1 MAVISSDSMAGRSV
15 LGLVHRVGEFV
26 YVCAIYL
33 GIAVLVTVLIGF
45 TVPSMREQARQAH
58 EALLSVFRPT
68 YGINQV
74 WFASYGADVYD
85 MERYL
90 QDEDQAGDLPAED
103 AQAAHQ
109 AESSTRS
116 PDMPQLSFSRALQA
130 SVKGRYAEGLT
141 EAQAEALR
149 SYLARKFK
157 IAHSVAGALVNTVFV
172 VAKERGLDP
181 QLVLAVIAIESRY
194 NPYAESHVGAQ
205 GLMQVLTRV
214 HKDKFEVFSDGPIA
228 ALNPIANIRVGT
240 QILYD
245 CIQRRGSVEKG
256 LACYV
261 GATGPNDG
269 GYGAKV
275 LAERRRIALASGIPV
290 EQ

>member
-1 MAVISSDSMAGRSV
+1 MAGRSI
-15 LGLVHRVGEFV
+15 LGLARQLSEFV

-33 GIAVLVTVLIGF
+33 GIAVLITVVLGA
-45 TVPSMREQARQAH
+45 TVPSLREQARQVH
-58 EALLSVFRPT
+58 EALLVALRPDQRL
-68 YGINQV
+68 NQI
-74 WFASYGADVYD
+74 WFASYGADGYGW
-85 MERYL
+85 
-90 QDEDQAGDLPAED
+90 ATSSGKAADLLDGGELPPED
-103 AQAAHQ
+103 AK
-109 AESSTRS
+109 AESHAESATRS
-116 PDMPQLSFSRALQA
+116 STAPQLSFSKALKL
-130 SVKGRYAEGLT
+130 SVQGRHVEGIT
-141 EAQAEALR
+141 AAQAEALR

-172 VAKERGLDP
+172 VAREKALDP

-205 GLMQVLTRV
+205 GLMQVMTKV

-245 CIQRRGSVEKG
+245 CIKRRKSIEGG

-261 GATGPNDG
+261 GATGPSDG

-275 LAERRRIALASGIPV
+275 KAEWRRIALASGIPV
-290 EQ
+290 GR